1 MENNIIKDIFC
12 SLEDHKE
19 KKAIKECENC
29 DIKLCQECSKFHSKY
44 LPLHNLILI
53 NNEKSFY
60 SKINCSQEN
69 HNKIPLNYYCQNHN
83 ELCCAFCL
91 CIKEENNLGNHN
103 KCKIISINE
112 IENIKKQNL
121 NENVKILNELIKKLC
136 EKKQMIENILNE
148 QEKNKEE
155 IKKKISEY
163 FTELRN
169 ILNEREDELFKIIDE
184 KYDKEKISNKE
195 LKNIDNITKESNYLL
210 KLGNEMMQLWDNTK
224 IIEMV
229 KKSINIEKM
238 NEKINNFI
246 KILDDNNCNNT
257 FHFSPSEN
265 EFLNYKQNL
274 KNFGCI
280 CKPFSFKL
288 CPKDLNSYK
297 VSGNNRNI
305 VTKTDNQYVGAI
317 IDSTLEPNSITK
329 WTIKILSKQIP
340 HICLGVAP
348 YDFNLYMKN
357 PYTFGWTLHINSTIY
372 SPTIYSGPP
381 HNYQGK
387 NSSLSCYNYDKCN
400 EVGIIMNTKEGSLSF
415 ILNKEKPIKCFENI
429 PLDKP
434 LSPVVYFDNPN
445 ESMEI
450 LLNYVIKL

>member
-136 EKKQMIENILNE
+136 EKKQMIENILKKKK
-148 QEKNKEE
+148 KNKEE

-169 ILNEREDELFKIIDE
+169 ILNEREDELFKII
-184 KYDKEKISNKE
+184 
-195 LKNIDNITKESNYLL
+195 
-210 KLGNEMMQLWDNTK
+210 EM
-224 IIEMV
+224 I

-357 PYTFGWTLHINSTIY
+357 PYTFGWTLHINSTTY

-381 HNYQGK
+381 HNYKGK